1 MSKPL
6 HPTKDQSY
14 ALQKIW
20 DFLDDRSK
28 RVFILKGYAGTGK
41 TTMMRMFISRL
52 NEEGRKYCLLAS
64 TGRAAKILS
73 DISGQEAQTIHSHI
87 YSFSGFNQDL
97 DKLAEATKTDTVEPL
112 FLQFGLKLF
121 SEDNAASVYI
131 VDEASMISDKP
142 EFGSVQAKFGSGNL
156 VQDLLDYDKE
166 AKFIFVGDECQLP
179 PVNGSFSPVLTKEY
193 LESQYQLG
201 VSEAVL
207 KEIVRQKK
215 GNDIV
220 IAASKVRDLY
230 HNPPVVTWG
239 RFPLRGFNN
248 IEIVPNQT
256 ELLNKYVKSIKSGG
270 YSTTTLIAGSNKTC
284 NALAELLRPA
294 LGYTSHSLQI
304 GELLLVTQNNLVSG
318 LMNGDLVKV
327 TQIGMREQ
335 RAGLTFLNVEVEN
348 VLNGNRISQL
358 LIEDILY
365 SASQINISQDQQR
378 ELYVDYAIRMQKK
391 GYKSSHP
398 QFKKGMFDDS
408 YLNALRAV
416 YGYALTCHK
425 SQGGEWK
432 SVFVDIPRYYARE
445 PKASTYQWLY
455 TAMTRATDKLYI
467 VDDFFVSNG

>member
-1 MSKPL
+1 MIKTF
-6 HPTKDQSY
+6 HPTKDQSV

-20 DFLDDRSK
+20 DFLNDETLK
-28 RVFILKGYAGTGK
+28 VFILKGYAGTGK

-52 NEEGRKYCLLAS
+52 NEEGRKFCLLAS
-64 TGRAAKILS
+64 TGRAAKVLS
-73 DISGQEAQTIHSHI
+73 DISGQEAKTIHSHI

-97 DKLAEATKTDTVEPL
+97 DKLAEAGNSDIVEPL

-121 SEDNAASVYI
+121 NEEYAGSVYVI
-131 VDEASMISDKP
+131 DEASMISDKP

-156 VQDLLDYDKE
+156 VQDLLDYDKD

-179 PVNGSFSPVLTKEY
+179 PVNGSFSPVLSKDY
-193 LESQYQLG
+193 LESKYKLG
-201 VSEAVL
+201 VSEAIL

-220 IAASKVRDLY
+220 VAANKIRQLY
-230 HNPPVVTWG
+230 HNPPLVTWG
-239 RFPLRGFNN
+239 KFPLRGYNN
-248 IEIVPNQT
+248 IEIVSNQA
-256 ELLNKYVKSIKSGG
+256 ELLNKYVSKIKVGG
-270 YSTTTLIAGSNKTC
+270 YSCATLIAGSNKTC

-294 LGYTSHSLQI
+294 MGFYGHSLHV

-335 RAGLTFLNVEVEN
+335 RAGLTFISVEVEN
-348 VLNGNRISQL
+348 VLNGKRISQL
-358 LIEDILY
+358 LIEDVLY
-365 SASQINISQDQQR
+365 SSTQINISQEQQR

-391 GYKSSHP
+391 GYKSGHP

-408 YLNALRAV
+408 YLDALTAV
-416 YGYALTCHK
+416 YGYALPCHK

-432 SVFVDIPRYYARE
+432 SVFLDIPRYYAKD
-445 PKASTYQWLY
+445 PKPSTYQWLY

-467 VDDFFVSNG
+467 VDDFFVTNG

>member
-1 MSKPL
+1 MNKTL
-6 HPTKDQSY
+6 HPTKDQSA

-20 DFLDDRSK
+20 DFLDDDSK

-52 NEEGRKYCLLAS
+52 NEEGRKFCLLAS

-73 DISGQEAQTIHSHI
+73 DISGQEAKTIHSHI

-97 DKLAEATKTDTVEPL
+97 DKLAESKTTETVEPL

-121 SEDNAASVYI
+121 TEENSASVYI

-156 VQDLLDYDKE
+156 VRDLLDYDKE

-179 PVNGSFSPVLTKEY
+179 PVNGSFSPVLTKDYME
-193 LESQYQLG
+193 EQYGLG

-220 IAASKVRDLY
+220 VAASKVRDLY
-230 HNPPVVTWG
+230 HNPPIVTWG
-239 RFPLRGFNN
+239 KFPLRGFNN
-248 IEIVPNQT
+248 IEIVPNQA
-256 ELLNKYVKSIKSGG
+256 ELLNKYVQAIKTGG
-270 YSTTTLIAGSNKTC
+270 YSSATLIAGSNKNC
-284 NALAELLRPA
+284 NSLAELLRPA
-294 LGYTSHSLQI
+294 LGFHDNSLQV

-327 TQIGMREQ
+327 TQIGRREQ
-335 RAGLTFLNVEVEN
+335 RASLTFLSLEVEN
-348 VLNGNRISQL
+348 VLNGKRISQL

-365 SASQINISQDQQR
+365 SSSQINISQDQQR
-378 ELYVDYAIRMQKK
+378 ELYVDYAIRMQSK
-391 GYKSSHP
+391 GYKSSSP
-398 QFKKGMFDDS
+398 QFKNGMFEDP

-432 SVFVDIPRYYARE
+432 SVYVDIPRYYARE

-455 TAMTRATDKLYI
+455 TAMTRATDKLYV
-467 VDDFFVSNG
+467 VDDFFVTNG